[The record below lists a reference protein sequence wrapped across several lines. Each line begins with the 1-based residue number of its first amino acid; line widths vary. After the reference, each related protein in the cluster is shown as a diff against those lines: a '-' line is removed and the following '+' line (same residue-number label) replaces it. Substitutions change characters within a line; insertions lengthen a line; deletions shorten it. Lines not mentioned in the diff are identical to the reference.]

1 MINHPLSF
9 WGRFFV
15 WLKKCYNKDDFIK
28 NKIDMKTK
36 NNLSWKVCGEAGFGI
51 KSAGMMFGKIF
62 MRAGYEIFD
71 YTEYPSL
78 IRGGHNTF
86 QLIVD
91 TRPVNSVTKSI
102 DILVA
107 LNQNTIVQNLDEVAP
122 GGILIFD
129 KEKVKISPAKLQSRK
144 IKGLGLPLT
153 TMAKEAGNPLM
164 RNVIAIGASMDLVG
178 QNLTIANRVVTQ
190 NFKRKGKKMVE
201 QNIKA
206 LKLGYDFAKENFQ
219 GESICHLPT
228 LEKKDN
234 ILITANESLALGA
247 LAAGLNFY
255 VAYPMTPSSSIL
267 HYLASIA
274 QKAGIVVKHAEDEIA
289 VLNMALGAAHVG
301 ARAMVGTSGGGFA
314 LMVETLG
321 LAGMTETPIVMVD
334 VQRGGP
340 ATGLPTWTEQG
351 DLQFILKAAP
361 GECQRIVLAPGDAVE
376 AYELG
381 TQAHNLAE
389 TYQLPV
395 IILSDKFIAEGN
407 TTMPL
412 PSVSKVKINRGKLLT
427 QAQLSKIKEY
437 RRYKVTEDGVS
448 PRALPGMK
456 KGLYIANSDE
466 HDPYGFS
473 EESSDN
479 RIAQAD
485 KRARKLESFAK
496 KMPEPLVYGNPKAK
510 NTVVIWGSSKG
521 VVLDAYAHLEPK
533 YKKKIKILQLQYIW
547 PFPRKFVSKV
557 LEASKNTLLIETN
570 QAGQLG
576 QLIAQETGI
585 MIENKLLKYDG
596 RPFFREEITKA
607 LKKF

>member
-1 MINHPLSF
+1 
-9 WGRFFV
+9 
-15 WLKKCYNKDDFIK
+15 
-28 NKIDMKTK
+28 MKTK
-36 NNLSWKVCGEAGFGI
+36 NDLSWKIGGEAGFGI
-51 KSAGMMFGKIF
+51 KSAGMIFGKIF

-91 TRPVNSVTKSI
+91 TRPVNSVTKAI

-107 LNQNTIVQNLDEVAP
+107 LNQNTVTENLAELTH
-122 GGILIFD
+122 GGVLLYD
-129 KEKVKISPAKLQSRK
+129 KDKVKVSPAKVSERR
-144 IKGLGLPLT
+144 IKALAIPLT
-153 TMAKEAGNPLM
+153 SLAKEAGGDLM
-164 RNVIAIGASMDLVG
+164 RNVVAIGASLALVG
-178 QNLTIANRVVTQ
+178 QNLTIANRVVTE
-190 NFKRKGKKMVE
+190 NFKHKGKSVID

-206 LKLGYDFAKENFQ
+206 LKLGYDFVKTNFQ
-219 GESICHLPT
+219 GEFFCNLST
-228 LEKKDN
+228 REKNNN

-247 LAAGLNFY
+247 LAAGMNFY

-267 HYLASIA
+267 HYLAAIA
-274 QKAGIVVKHAEDEIA
+274 EQAGIVVKHAEDEIA

-301 ARAMVGTSGGGFA
+301 ARAMVATSGGGFS

-321 LAGMTETPIVMVD
+321 LASITETPIVMVN

-351 DLQFILKAAP
+351 DLQFVLRAAQ
-361 GECQRIVLAPGDAVE
+361 GEAQRILIAPGDAKE

-381 TQAHNLAE
+381 AEAHNLAE

-395 IILSDKFIAEGN
+395 IILSDKIIAEGN
-407 TTMPL
+407 TTVPFFDTK
-412 PSVSKVKINRGKLLT
+412 KVKIQRGKLLT
-427 QAQLSKIKEY
+427 AAQLTKIKDY
-437 RRYKVTEDGVS
+437 RRYKVTDDGIS
-448 PRALPGMK
+448 PRALPGVK
-456 KGLYIANSDE
+456 NGLYIANSDE

-473 EESSDN
+473 EEGSAN
-479 RIAQAD
+479 RLAQAN
-485 KRARKLESFAK
+485 KRARKLETFSE
-496 KMPEPLVYGNPKAK
+496 KMPQPLVYGNPRAK
-510 NTVVIWGSSKG
+510 KTVVIWGSTKG
-521 VVLDAYAHLEPK
+521 VVLDAYAHLEDK

-547 PFPRKFVSKV
+547 PFAKEFVASILKNSKDV
-557 LEASKNTLLIETN
+557 LLIESN

-585 MIENKLLKYDG
+585 LIKKKLLKYDG
-596 RPFFREEITKA
+596 RPFFREEISEA